1 MFKVF
6 AVLFKVNFHL
16 ERTLNRIN
24 TGVITIYVQG
34 VPAIL
39 LYSLFFY
46 TYISVLLIFLVIF
59 ISIIYI
65 INIISCFYLLH
76 LEQFSNYA
84 AFTLNVRH
92 EQRGTTH

>member
-16 ERTLNRIN
+16 ERTPNRIN
-24 TGVITIYVQG
+24 TGFIAIYVQG

-46 TYISVLLIFLVIF
+46 IYISVLLIILVSF

-65 INIISCFYLLH
+65 INIISHFHLLH
-76 LEQFSNYA
+76 LEQRSKYA
-84 AFTLNVRH
+84 AFTLNIYH
-92 EQRGTTH
+92 EQRGTAH